1 MFEEIYCN
9 FRIGNRN
16 RTKDSTYGND
26 ASSRSHAIVLMHI
39 EAVTQEA
46 GLTGEVS
53 VAKFFI
59 VDLAGSEK
67 ATNSKG
73 NNKLK

>member
-1 MFEEIYCN
+1 M
-9 FRIGNRN
+9 GN
-16 RTKDSTYGND
+16 K

-39 EAVTQEA
+39 EAVTQE
-46 GLTGEVS
+46 GGVGEVNI
-53 VAKFFI
+53 AKFFV

-73 NNKLK
+73 EYIN